1 MGEAEPPP
9 GGKRREVD
17 DFSRLPPPPSGS
29 PSLDVYLSP
38 SPCRKNQAA
47 APTAG
52 GAPTKKPPQS
62 KSGPQEEEG
71 GERRLLFTLFSNQP
85 FYSLLCAVGKFV
97 WMARRREEGWRGKGR
112 RRGEVRRRRWRR
124 KWREKLCLS
133 RTRDDRHVA
142 QEETR
147 GGGKSLNSPR
157 EAKHCLKVWRYV
169 KTRTSFGPFLLIKEA
184 VQLGQITVD
193 GTVDGTLMALLF
205 LRFHLSPALLSFF
218 RLISPPIHGGKEATR
233 ERERRK
239 ESSRN

>member
-9 GGKRREVD
+9 GEKRREVD

-71 GERRLLFTLFSNQP
+71 GERRRRLLFTLFSNQP

-147 GGGKSLNSPR
+147 GGGKSLNSP
-157 EAKHCLKVWRYV
+157 
-169 KTRTSFGPFLLIKEA
+169 
-184 VQLGQITVD
+184 
-193 GTVDGTLMALLF
+193 
-205 LRFHLSPALLSFF
+205 
-218 RLISPPIHGGKEATR
+218 
-233 ERERRK
+233 
-239 ESSRN
+239 